1 MQRRNQKK
9 PGIKQPVPRQPE
21 QINGLPEPDKRSY
34 REAGGWLML
43 VHAALFFLL
52 MLLIREFDIFSR
64 LFSENT
70 LESFAVSGVITQM
83 LLVFIPS
90 ALIIVLF
97 RLPALDIAGSK
108 ARAGSLVIAV
118 TVGIPAAVVFQ
129 GMNNLFIYLLFRA
142 GIRLPQRTS
151 AVAFIQNDLF
161 SLTGPVLLLIILV
174 AVILPGLTEELMF
187 RGVLQA
193 SFRSAGATGGAVFW
207 QAVAFSLFHAD
218 PMFVLPPLMAGLL
231 LGYIRLQS
239 ESLLPPILAHMS
251 LNLSLLALNPL
262 LPRLTS
268 QYIAGS
274 SSQATSLLYASL
286 IAAFIA
292 AVAFIP
298 LLVLL
303 SNHKRSDQD
312 AQKKKRFIITFDWR
326 FGLALLAMGGLMT
339 YYW

>member
-1 MQRRNQKK
+1 M
-9 PGIKQPVPRQPE
+9 PRQPA
-21 QINGLPEPDKRSY
+21 QIPGLPEPDKRSY

-43 VHAALFFLL
+43 VHVAFFLL
-52 MLLIREFDIFSR
+52 IMQLINEDGLLHR

-70 LESFAVSGVITQM
+70 LEAFAVSGVLTQL

-90 ALIIVLF
+90 ALMIVLF
-97 RLPALDIAGSK
+97 RIPALDIAGSK

-118 TVGIPAAVVFQ
+118 TVGIPAAVIFQ

-151 AVAFIQNDLF
+151 AVAFIQSDL
-161 SLTGPVLLLIILV
+161 LELAWPVLTLVIVV
-174 AVILPGLTEELMF
+174 AVVLPGLNEELMF

-193 SFRSAGATGGAVFW
+193 SFRSAGAAGGAVFW

-274 SSQATSLLYASL
+274 TSQATSLLYASL

-303 SNHKRSDQD
+303 SNHKRSDHGSK
-312 AQKKKRFIITFDWR
+312 KKKRFTLTFDWR
-326 FGLALLAMGGLMT
+326 FGLAILILGFSMY